1 MLKTFG
7 TISLFGIV
15 VAIAAAGSY
24 VTPASF
30 LQVGVA
36 VVSGV
41 LAHAFVTSA
50 ERAEEATDHIEGEE
64 HNAAR
69 ILGNAL
75 RVALGAGVLAITT
88 IAALHFTGA

>member
-7 TISLFGIV
+7 TISLIGIV

-30 LQVGVA
+30 LQVGTA

-41 LAHAFVTSA
+41 LAHSFVTSA
-50 ERAEEATDHIEGEE
+50 ERAEEAVDHLEG
-64 HNAAR
+64 AAR
-69 ILGNAL
+69 IMGNAL
-75 RVALGAGVLAITT
+75 RIALGAVVLAITT
-88 IAALHFTGA
+88 VTALYFTGA